1 MKSLRKTYQKVYVK
15 PKETFQPQPLKMDE
29 SLPPSELT
37 DWNDDDVTN
46 GWNDDVI
53 DEEEMMRE
61 EREGRMMER
70 LIRHQERKE
79 KRNQVQVGGSKVSK
93 LASKSQ

>member
-1 MKSLRKTYQKVYVK
+1 
-15 PKETFQPQPLKMDE
+15 MDE
-29 SLPPSELT
+29 SLPPAELA

-46 GWNDDVI
+46 GWGDDVI

-79 KRNQVQVGGSKVSK
+79 KRNQVQVGGRKVSK